1 MKLTVNPLLT
11 TAYFL
16 LFYLQLSSLELV
28 CQQNEDV
35 IKKREVAI
43 KELQSELDRQ
53 AQIAAM
59 IHNLSSGKVPITN
72 FAGKSSWPR
81 FNMLSVSFF
90 LSPVPPLS
98 SFSLFCFFSSSS
110 SSSSSSAPSS
120 SPLPPHH
127 HHWHHPG
134 KELSDEC
141 PLQIFSFIVPFCSQ
155 NYLSMLRFLSVFSLN
170 RSTAEQ

>member
-1 MKLTVNPLLT
+1 M
-11 TAYFL
+11 
-16 LFYLQLSSLELV
+16 

-72 FAGKSSWPR
+72 FAGKSSWPW

-90 LSPVPPLS
+90 LSFFPLFLPCRLSLYPASFPRPRPRPRPPQYHRHRHYPRIIIIDIIL
-98 SFSLFCFFSSSS
+98 
-110 SSSSSSAPSS
+110 
-120 SPLPPHH
+120 
-127 HHWHHPG
+127 G
-134 KELSDEC
+134 RKLSDEC
-141 PLQIFSFIVPFCSQ
+141 PLQTFSFIVPFCSQ
-155 NYLSMLRFLSVFSLN
+155 NCLSMLRFLSVFSLN
-170 RSTAEQ
+170 RLTTEQ